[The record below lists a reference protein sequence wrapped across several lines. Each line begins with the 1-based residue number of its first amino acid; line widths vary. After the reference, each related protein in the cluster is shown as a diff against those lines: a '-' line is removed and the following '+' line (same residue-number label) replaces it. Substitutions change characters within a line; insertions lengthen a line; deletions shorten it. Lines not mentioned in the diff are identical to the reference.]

1 MENKDLYKKVINEI
15 HAPEDLKKRTLNQI
29 NNKTSK
35 KVYLKY
41 LEVCAVFVL
50 AVTALIYRNFYAL
63 DNNSI
68 TKNSY
73 QINETKEI
81 ANSDDTTFNE
91 TDLPTF
97 KDIDELRAL
106 LKEHYSYND
115 YIGISK
121 GDIAL
126 DSFDSFAR
134 TESATNSEESDISSS
149 STNKSQDLLSDNYST
164 TNVQVE
170 GVDEAD
176 IVKTDG
182 KYIYYVTYSI
192 LHIINADTLE
202 EVKSINYRKNENL
215 TENFSPSELYLVND
229 KLVVVG
235 NYYSYEIEKKLFISR
250 KTEEVSVSNSKN
262 YAKAII
268 YDISNPKEIKV
279 NREIKLD
286 GSYNNS
292 RMIGNNLYFISSK
305 TPVYYDGIKDI
316 DLLPSYQ
323 DNYKEE
329 KAIPADKIIY
339 FKDTQNY
346 NYVIIAGVDVSK
358 NEDVNI
364 SSFFGSCVDKIYASE
379 NNLYIP
385 ITNYMN
391 DNEIYKFS
399 LNNSKIEFVSK
410 GNFEGYLDS
419 QFSIDE
425 YNGFLRIATTLGYG
439 DNATNTLYIFNQN
452 LEEVSK
458 LENIAKGEKIYSVRF
473 MERIGYVVTFEQ
485 IDPLFVIDLSDPYNP
500 EIKGELEMP
509 GYSSYLH
516 PYDETHIIGIGYNV
530 KSNGYGGVKNTNMK
544 MAMYDVSDLS
554 NPKEMF
560 SVDIGDDY
568 VHSEL
573 DNNHRALF
581 YNKHK
586 DLIGFSYNTSDSN
599 YRYSKNEFT
608 VYHID
613 LENGF
618 TEHGKISQKVDY
630 ETDIKRGIYI
640 DDSLFTI
647 SNRKFVK
654 YDLDTFEM
662 QKELEIK
669 DD

>member
-1 MENKDLYKKVINEI
+1 MENKDLYKKIINEI

-41 LEVCAVFVL
+41 LEACAVFVL

-63 DNNSI
+63 DNNNI

-106 LKEHYSYND
+106 LKEHYIYND

-121 GDIAL
+121 GDVAL

-235 NYYSYEIEKKLFISR
+235 NYYSYEIEKKLFISS

-323 DNYKEE
+323 DTYTEE
-329 KAIPADKIIY
+329 RLFQLIK
-339 FKDTQNY
+339 
-346 NYVIIAGVDVSK
+346 
-358 NEDVNI
+358 
-364 SSFFGSCVDKIYASE
+364 
-379 NNLYIP
+379 LYILKIHK
-385 ITNYMN
+385 ITIM
-391 DNEIYKFS
+391 
-399 LNNSKIEFVSK
+399 
-410 GNFEGYLDS
+410 
-419 QFSIDE
+419 
-425 YNGFLRIATTLGYG
+425 
-439 DNATNTLYIFNQN
+439 
-452 LEEVSK
+452 
-458 LENIAKGEKIYSVRF
+458 
-473 MERIGYVVTFEQ
+473 
-485 IDPLFVIDLSDPYNP
+485 
-500 EIKGELEMP
+500 
-509 GYSSYLH
+509 
-516 PYDETHIIGIGYNV
+516 
-530 KSNGYGGVKNTNMK
+530 
-544 MAMYDVSDLS
+544 
-554 NPKEMF
+554 
-560 SVDIGDDY
+560 
-568 VHSEL
+568 
-573 DNNHRALF
+573 
-581 YNKHK
+581 
-586 DLIGFSYNTSDSN
+586 
-599 YRYSKNEFT
+599 
-608 VYHID
+608 
-613 LENGF
+613 
-618 TEHGKISQKVDY
+618 
-630 ETDIKRGIYI
+630 
-640 DDSLFTI
+640 
-647 SNRKFVK
+647 
-654 YDLDTFEM
+654 
-662 QKELEIK
+662 
-669 DD
+669 